1 MEAETHP
8 DPFREAINHGL
19 ARAMQ
24 VASFA
29 GTAAQV
35 FVYHQKT
42 QARAAAEQ
50 DERAR
55 RALLAQTRAEREA
68 GRSGWSPALDPRW
81 LRDASLHDTAR
92 AWGAALPYADRNV
105 PWYEPAAATAVRKTE
120 ERLRHLHPFAM
131 ARYDRLRADG
141 LAPAEAMQQTAPL
154 FALRP
159 RARDWPFEP
168 RPVLD
173 TGTSTD
179 AARTDDPLAAGS
191 EPGDLPGPETL
202 EARGQSIITALQ
214 ERARAERREPLGQD
228 ELRTV
233 LETVTNLPASV
244 IDRITRPA
252 ATDGRA
258 QTELDRAAAAER
270 ARAASLDKA
279 TDLKTTPRL
288 DERTANLTA
297 AGDAAGTARAA
308 AAGASRATQAWERDF
323 PVPIDQ
329 VVAAATASPAQTAA
343 PRTAPSRPAVSRA
356 ARPGGP
362 GHG

>member
-8 DPFREAINHGL
+8 DPFREAVNHGL

-105 PWYEPAAATAVRKTE
+105 PWYEPAAATAVRKAE

-141 LAPAEAMQQTAPL
+141 LAPGEAMLQTAPL

-173 TGTSTD
+173 TGTGTG

-191 EPGDLPGPETL
+191 EPGDLPGQETL
-202 EARGQSIITALQ
+202 ELRGQSIVTALQ
-214 ERARAERREPLGQD
+214 ERARAEDREPLGQD

-252 ATDGRA
+252 PADGRA
-258 QTELDRAAAAER
+258 QTELDRAAAER
-270 ARAASLDKA
+270 ARAAGLDEA
-279 TDLKTTPRL
+279 TDLTATPGL

-297 AGDAAGTARAA
+297 AGDAAGTASAA
-308 AAGASRATQAWERDF
+308 AAGATRPWERDF
-323 PVPIDQ
+323 PVPIGQ

-343 PRTAPSRPAVSRA
+343 PRTVPARPAVSRA